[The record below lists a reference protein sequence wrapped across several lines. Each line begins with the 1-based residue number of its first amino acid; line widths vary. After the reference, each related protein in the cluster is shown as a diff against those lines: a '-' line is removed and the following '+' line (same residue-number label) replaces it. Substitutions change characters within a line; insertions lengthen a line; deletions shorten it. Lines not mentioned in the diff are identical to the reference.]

1 MSLPRR
7 AVILAGGKGSR
18 LYPYTTVFPKP
29 LMPIQEKPILE
40 IVLSQLQQAGV
51 EHVTLAVGYLA
62 ELIQAY
68 FGNGEKLGLRIDYSR
83 EDQPLGTA
91 GPIRLIDQ
99 LDSDFLVMNGDVLC
113 NLDYAEMYRFH
124 RAHGGLATVGTY
136 HKEVFIN
143 LGVLELGADH
153 AICDYIEKPT
163 LKYLVSMG
171 IYYFRPEI
179 LDWIPRNQALDL
191 PDLMK
196 QLIAAQTP
204 ATTPQAFVFDGLW
217 LDIGRQQDYAEAQA
231 LFEANTHLFEGF
243 TPTHPPE
250 PDHA

>member
-1 MSLPRR
+1 MSTGPKR

-40 IVLSQLQQAGV
+40 IVLNQLREAGI

-68 FGNGEKLGLRIDYSR
+68 FGDGERVGLRVDYSR
-83 EDQPLGTA
+83 ETEPLGTA
-91 GPIRLIDQ
+91 APIRLIEN

-113 NLDYAEMYRFH
+113 NIDYAEMFAFH
-124 RAHGGLATVGTY
+124 RAHGALATVGTY
-136 HKEVFIN
+136 RKDVFIN
-143 LGVLELGADH
+143 LGVLEVGADQQ
-153 AICDYIEKPT
+153 ILDYIEKPT
-163 LKYLVSMG
+163 LQYLVSMG

-179 LDWIPRNQALDL
+179 LSHIPYQQYLDL

-196 QLIAAQTP
+196 RLMALGTP
-204 ATTPQAFVFDGLW
+204 PRAYLFEGLW

-231 LFEANTHLFEGF
+231 LYEKNSHLFAPGGG
-243 TPTHPPE
+243 
-250 PDHA
+250 DG

>member
-1 MSLPRR
+1 MNLPKR

-40 IVLSQLQQAGV
+40 IVLTQLKQAGI

-68 FGNGEKLGLRIDYSR
+68 FGTGERLGLQIDYSR
-83 EDQPLGTA
+83 ESEPLGTA
-91 GPIRLIDQ
+91 GPIRLIES

-113 NLDYAEMYRFH
+113 NLDYAEMFRFH
-124 RAHGGLATVGTY
+124 QAHGGLATVGTY
-136 HKEVFIN
+136 AKEVFIN
-143 LGVLELGADH
+143 LGVLELGPEQL
-153 AICDYIEKPT
+153 IQDYIEKPT

-179 LDWIPRNQALDL
+179 LAQIPYGQALDL

-196 QLIAAQTP
+196 QLIALQTP
-204 ATTPQAFVFDGLW
+204 PKAYLFEGLW
-217 LDIGRQQDYAEAQA
+217 LDIGRQQDYAEAQE
-231 LFEANTHLFEGF
+231 LFEANSHLFGGVAREG
-243 TPTHPPE
+243 
-250 PDHA
+250 

>member
-29 LMPIQEKPILE
+29 LMPLQEKPILE
-40 IVLSQLQQAGV
+40 IVLTQLQQAGV

-68 FGNGEKLGLRIDYSR
+68 FGNGERLGLKIDYSR
-83 EDQPLGTA
+83 EDEPLGTA
-91 GPIRLIDQ
+91 GPIRLIQD

-113 NLDYAEMYRFH
+113 NLDYAQMYHFH
-124 RAHGGLATVGTY
+124 REHGRLATVGTY
-136 HKEVFIN
+136 RKEVFIN
-143 LGVLELGADH
+143 LGVLELGAGKV
-153 AICDYIEKPT
+153 IQDYIEKPT
-163 LKYLVSMG
+163 LNYLVSMG
-171 IYYFRPEI
+171 VYYFRPEI
-179 LDWIPRNQALDL
+179 LNWIPPHQALDL

-196 QLIAAQTP
+196 QLIAAQQH
-204 ATTPQAFVFDGLW
+204 PQAFLFEGLW

-231 LFEANTHLFEGF
+231 LFEANTHLFDRTDTPREG
-243 TPTHPPE
+243 
-250 PDHA
+250 